1 VRLQLTGLASLFF
14 GLALIFSNTAVSSE
28 VKNNN
33 GGFSLTPF
41 SRVAVIGPIFDPLE
55 ANEVAKQAATAIAT
69 YVAVVNDTGEP
80 TYFPANWILG
90 GLEGTPTAETIEA
103 AILRIPTPFVID
115 PNEPMSA
122 ANRKKVNVVEM
133 CNSLFAQKALGVLPV
148 VDGDDSTKII
158 NGHIHATAL
167 PCEIAIYADEEG
179 YIKVEMLNPEAIFTL
194 FFTDVLFG
202 EQMLDPDFAAAISE
216 LPSQVGNEIQTI
228 LQLALDQGGFE
239 YVPQAMPLGP
249 VYNSLEEVAETVA
262 ATPYQSPYVHFTY
275 KKRNGAD
282 FSAADVTAVATS
294 IINTLSLD
302 GVHDPR
308 LDRWLNVDD
317 WRSARPAPLPIPGNL
332 VIEACSPTNAIMA
345 LGLGMEHA
353 TALPCE
359 MAIKALNLDGV
370 DGNEKLM
377 ITYLDPHFMFSAMFS
392 DAFGDLTQEELD
404 AFMAMPPLVL
414 EDLQTIVKVALY
426 PVNLGFELNRPQQV
440 YFDMLPNID

>member
-1 VRLQLTGLASLFF
+1 MLITKSVRLQLTGLASLFF

-202 EQMLDPDFAAAISE
+202 EHMLDPDFAAAISE

-249 VYNSLEEVAETVA
+249 VYNSLEEIAETVA
-262 ATPYQSPYVHFTY
+262 TTPYQSP
-275 KKRNGAD
+275 
-282 FSAADVTAVATS
+282 
-294 IINTLSLD
+294 
-302 GVHDPR
+302 
-308 LDRWLNVDD
+308 DRKSV
-317 WRSARPAPLPIPGNL
+317 
-332 VIEACSPTNAIMA
+332 V
-345 LGLGMEHA
+345 
-353 TALPCE
+353 
-359 MAIKALNLDGV
+359 
-370 DGNEKLM
+370 
-377 ITYLDPHFMFSAMFS
+377 
-392 DAFGDLTQEELD
+392 
-404 AFMAMPPLVL
+404 
-414 EDLQTIVKVALY
+414 
-426 PVNLGFELNRPQQV
+426 
-440 YFDMLPNID
+440 